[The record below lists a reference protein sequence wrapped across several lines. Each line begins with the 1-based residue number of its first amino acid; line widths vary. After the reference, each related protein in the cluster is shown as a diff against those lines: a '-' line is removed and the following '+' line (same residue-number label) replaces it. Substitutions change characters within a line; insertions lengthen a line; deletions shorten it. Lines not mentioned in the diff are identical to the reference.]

1 MKRIVTIV
9 LAAALAT
16 GLLAPAASAQITQ
29 FVAESVAKTA
39 APSVVSLDS
48 INLFYGSVSFTSR
61 QQQIMV
67 NLATGLV
74 FRKDGYI
81 LTNDNRVRD
90 AKVIKVT
97 FSDGKEAEGK
107 LVGVDEAF
115 GLGVV
120 KVVDAKNLQMAKMGD
135 PSKLQRGDSAI
146 AIGYSGGFGG
156 TVTYGIISAL
166 RDYRTPGGVYI
177 PDMIQTDAAIN
188 DGNQGGPLLN
198 SVGEVVGV
206 HSRFSSARQNT
217 TFFLPINI
225 ALRVAND
232 IIETG
237 GPAFRP
243 WLGILPYSGGRG
255 SAGFQTLSDDLRMF
269 LDMPDQYWDVGVLVW
284 DVNGESSAFEYG
296 LRREDLI
303 VKMDGQI
310 VKSIGDLE
318 RRIFFLN
325 KKQKIVFGVIR
336 RHRYRDIEVVIGPH
350 PEPLYQR
357 YI

>member
-16 GLLAPAASAQITQ
+16 GLFAPAASAQMTQ
-29 FVAESVAKTA
+29 FVAETVAKTA
-39 APSVVSLDS
+39 SPAVVSLDS
-48 INLFYGSVSFTSR
+48 INLFYGSVSFSSR

-74 FRKDGYI
+74 FRKDGFI
-81 LTNDNRVRD
+81 LTNDDRVRD
-90 AKVIKVT
+90 AKVVKVT
-97 FSDGKEAEGK
+97 FSNGRELDGHV
-107 LVGVDEAF
+107 VGLDDAF

-120 KVVDAKNLQMAKMGD
+120 KVDAKSLPVAKVGD
-135 PSKLQRGDSAI
+135 PSKLVRGDSAI

-156 TVTYGIISAL
+156 TVTYGIISAI

-198 SVGEVVGV
+198 SKGEVVGV

-217 TFFLPINI
+217 SFFLPINI

-232 IIETG
+232 IIATG

-243 WLGILPYSGGRG
+243 WLGILPYGGLGRRRIME
-255 SAGFQTLSDDLRMF
+255 LSDDLRMF
-269 LDMPDQYWDVGVLVW
+269 LDMPDQYWDIGVLVW

-303 VKMDGQI
+303 VKMNGQI

-325 KKQKIVFGVIR
+325 KKEKVVFGVIR
-336 RHRYRDIEVVIGPH
+336 RHRYRDIEVVIGSH
-350 PEPLYQR
+350 PKPLYLG